1 MRALTWK
8 NYILKKRS
16 WVGLIFESL
25 FGLVYALVLYQAPS
39 DTKIAGKIKLSA
51 FDFMSKPMISVGLC
65 MFPIYQI
72 MYDKSQTRGW
82 IRHLVTQNV
91 NPFAYYLSYYLG
103 QVPEIIFYLAIMVG
117 CKVSQGNLPFG
128 ETLIVLASTLS
139 HLLLTLTLCILCQ
152 SLLCSRPHHTSLT
165 FFYCSIV
172 LIMITDPLAVLLSDT
187 FVGSYAEL
195 VTLSAFFLTLLTI
208 LLVCIYLKHRDFFTT
223 RSRSEDMATLET
235 EDTLLEVR
243 NLNMTLGGKDQVLS
257 RLDMTIKEREIMGLL
272 GANGAGKTTLIKVLL
287 GEVGKVPQGSEVYMK
302 GRKGEV
308 ISIKRDLKQVR
319 QNIRFCT

>member
-1 MRALTWK
+1 
-8 NYILKKRS
+8 
-16 WVGLIFESL
+16 
-25 FGLVYALVLYQAPS
+25 
-39 DTKIAGKIKLSA
+39 
-51 FDFMSKPMISVGLC
+51 MSKPMISVGLC

-91 NPFAYYLSYYLG
+91 NPYAYYLSYYLG
-103 QVPEIIFYLAIMVG
+103 QVPEIILYLAIMVG

-128 ETLIVLASTLS
+128 ETLIVLASTIS

-223 RSRSEDMATLET
+223 SSRSEDMATLET
-235 EDTLLEVR
+235 EHTLLEVR

-302 GRKGEV
+302 GPKGEV